1 MSGFSSKI
9 KIGLLLLVDIVI
21 LYLALWLMLKLRFGP
36 AAGLIWQKHFL
47 AFSIIYP
54 LWILSFYIFGLYDL
68 NLAKNTPSF
77 YWAIL
82 KATIL
87 NGLLSTTLFYL
98 FPNFLGVTPKTNLFL
113 NLLFFGILFS
123 LWRRLYNS
131 LIKSSTLGRKV
142 MIIGKNS
149 QTLELKEKIDSN
161 PQLGYKVISIID
173 PEKTDEIRLGL
184 QNISPPLHTLV
195 CAVNLNTH
203 PELTKNLY
211 NSLSYF
217 NFESFPDFYE
227 KITGKVPLSQIDE
240 IWFLNNLKEKE
251 RGIYEKIKRLSDILI
266 GLIVGAVTILIFPF
280 IALAI
285 KLDSPGPIFYKQ
297 IRIGK
302 NGKKFNLVKFRSMKK
317 DAERNGAVW
326 AEKNDPR
333 ITRVGKILRKS
344 LIDEL
349 PQFIDILKG
358 EISSIGPRPE
368 RPEFIA
374 QLEEEIPFY
383 QNRHIVKPGL
393 TGWAQVNFKYG
404 NSKED
409 ALEKLQYDL
418 YYLKNRSLFLDLKI
432 ILKTVNTLLKGGT
445 L

>member
-36 AAGLIWQKHFL
+36 AADLMWQKHFL

-142 MIIGKNS
+142 MIIGKSS

>member
-1 MSGFSSKI
+1 MNGFFSKI
-9 KIGLLLLVDIVI
+9 KRPLMLLVDILL

-36 AAGLIWQKHFL
+36 DAGLMWQKHFL
-47 AFSIIYP
+47 AFSVIYP
-54 LWILSFYIFGLYDL
+54 LWLLSFYVFGLYDL

-82 KATIL
+82 KATVL

-98 FPNFLGVTPKTNLFL
+98 FPYFLGVTPKTNLFL

-123 LWRRLYNS
+123 LWRYLYNS
-131 LIKSSTLGRKV
+131 FVKSSTLGREIV
-142 MIIGKNS
+142 IIGKNPKS
-149 QTLELKEKIDSN
+149 LELAEKINSN
-161 PQLGYKVISIID
+161 PQLGYKIAAIID
-173 PEKTDEIRLGL
+173 PEKIEELNLKTNP
-184 QNISPPLHTLV
+184 NICTIV
-195 CAVNLNTH
+195 TAVNLDH
-203 PELTKNLY
+203 YPELAKKLY
-211 NSLSYF
+211 QHLAYF
-217 NFESFPDFYE
+217 NFESFPNFYE
-227 KITGKVPLSQIDE
+227 KISGKVPLSQIDE
-240 IWFLNNLKEKE
+240 IWFLNNLKERE
-251 RGIYEKIKRLSDILI
+251 RVIYEKIKRLSDILI
-266 GLIVGAVTILIFPF
+266 GLIVGAITILIFPF

-297 IRIGK
+297 VRAGRNGK
-302 NGKKFNLVKFRSMKK
+302 NFSLIKFRSMEKE
-317 DAERNGAVW
+317 AEKNGAVW

-333 ITRVGKILRKS
+333 ITGIGKILRKS

-349 PQFIDILKG
+349 PQFINILKG

-409 ALEKLQYDL
+409 ALEKLQYEL
-418 YYLKNRSLFLDLKI
+418 YYIKNRSLFLDLKI

>member
-1 MSGFSSKI
+1 MNGFFSKI
-9 KIGLLLLVDIVI
+9 KRPLMLLVDILL

-36 AAGLIWQKHFL
+36 DAGLMWQKHFL
-47 AFSIIYP
+47 AFSVIYP
-54 LWILSFYIFGLYDL
+54 LWLLSFYIFGLYDL

-82 KATIL
+82 KATVL

-98 FPNFLGVTPKTNLFL
+98 FPYFLGVTPKTNLFL

-123 LWRRLYNS
+123 LWRYLYNS
-131 LIKSSTLGRKV
+131 FVKSSTLGREIV
-142 MIIGKNS
+142 IIGKNPKS
-149 QTLELKEKIDSN
+149 LELAEKINSN
-161 PQLGYKVISIID
+161 PQLGYKIAAIID
-173 PEKTDEIRLGL
+173 PEKIEELNLKTNP
-184 QNISPPLHTLV
+184 NICTIV
-195 CAVNLNTH
+195 TAVNLDH
-203 PELTKNLY
+203 YPELAKKLY
-211 NSLSYF
+211 QHLAYF
-217 NFESFPDFYE
+217 NFESFPNFYE
-227 KITGKVPLSQIDE
+227 KISGKVPLSQIDE

-251 RGIYEKIKRLSDILI
+251 RGVYEKIKRLSDILI
-266 GLIVGAVTILIFPF
+266 GLIVGAITILIFPF

-297 IRIGK
+297 VRAGRNGK
-302 NGKKFNLVKFRSMKK
+302 NFSLIKFRSMEKE
-317 DAERNGAVW
+317 AEKNGAVW

-333 ITRVGKILRKS
+333 ITGIGKILRKS

-349 PQFIDILKG
+349 PQFINILKG

-409 ALEKLQYDL
+409 ALEKLQYEL
-418 YYLKNRSLFLDLKI
+418 YYIKNRSLFLDLKI

>member
-1 MSGFSSKI
+1 MNGFFSKI
-9 KIGLLLLVDIVI
+9 KRPLMLLVDILL

-36 AAGLIWQKHFL
+36 DAGLMWQKHFL
-47 AFSIIYP
+47 AFSVIYP
-54 LWILSFYIFGLYDL
+54 LWLLSFYVFGLYDL

-82 KATIL
+82 KATVL

-98 FPNFLGVTPKTNLFL
+98 FPYFLGVTPKTNLFL

-123 LWRRLYNS
+123 LWRYLYNS
-131 LIKSSTLGRKV
+131 FVKSSTLGREIV
-142 MIIGKNS
+142 IIGKNPKS
-149 QTLELKEKIDSN
+149 LELAEKINSN
-161 PQLGYKVISIID
+161 PQLGYKIAAIID
-173 PEKTDEIRLGL
+173 PEKIEELNLKTNP
-184 QNISPPLHTLV
+184 NICTIV
-195 CAVNLNTH
+195 TAVNLDH
-203 PELTKNLY
+203 YPELAKKLY
-211 NSLSYF
+211 QHLAYF
-217 NFESFPDFYE
+217 NFENFPDFYE
-227 KITGKVPLSQIDE
+227 KISGKVPLSQIDE

-251 RGIYEKIKRLSDILI
+251 RGVYEKIKRLSDILI
-266 GLIVGAVTILIFPF
+266 GLIVGAITILIFPF

-297 IRIGK
+297 VRAGRNGK
-302 NGKKFNLVKFRSMKK
+302 NFSLIKFRSMEKE
-317 DAERNGAVW
+317 AEKNGAVW

-409 ALEKLQYDL
+409 ALEKLQYEL
-418 YYLKNRSLFLDLKI
+418 YYIKNRSLFLDLKI

>member
-1 MSGFSSKI
+1 MNGFFSKI
-9 KIGLLLLVDIVI
+9 KRPLMLLVDILL

-36 AAGLIWQKHFL
+36 DAGLMWQKHFL
-47 AFSIIYP
+47 AFSVIYP
-54 LWILSFYIFGLYDL
+54 LWLLSFYVFGLYDL

-82 KATIL
+82 KATVL

-98 FPNFLGVTPKTNLFL
+98 FPYFLGVTPKTNLFL

-123 LWRRLYNS
+123 LWRYLYNS
-131 LIKSSTLGRKV
+131 FVKSSTLGREIV
-142 MIIGKNS
+142 IIGKNPKS
-149 QTLELKEKIDSN
+149 LELAEKINSN
-161 PQLGYKVISIID
+161 PQLGYKIAAIID
-173 PEKTDEIRLGL
+173 PEKIEELNLKTNP
-184 QNISPPLHTLV
+184 NICTIV
-195 CAVNLNTH
+195 TAVNLDH
-203 PELTKNLY
+203 YPELAKKLY
-211 NSLSYF
+211 QHLAYF
-217 NFESFPDFYE
+217 NFENFPDFYE
-227 KITGKVPLSQIDE
+227 KISGKVPLSQIDE
-240 IWFLNNLKEKE
+240 IWFLNNLKERE
-251 RGIYEKIKRLSDILI
+251 RVIYEKIKRLSDILI
-266 GLIVGAVTILIFPF
+266 GLIVGAITILIFPF

-297 IRIGK
+297 VRAGRNGK
-302 NGKKFNLVKFRSMKK
+302 NFSLIKFRSMEKE
-317 DAERNGAVW
+317 AEKNGAVW

-333 ITRVGKILRKS
+333 ITGIGKILRKS

-418 YYLKNRSLFLDLKI
+418 YYIKNRSLFLDLKI

>member
-1 MSGFSSKI
+1 MNGFFSKI
-9 KIGLLLLVDIVI
+9 KRPLMLLVDILL

-36 AAGLIWQKHFL
+36 DAGLMWQKHFL
-47 AFSIIYP
+47 AFSGIYP
-54 LWILSFYIFGLYDL
+54 LWLLSFYVFGLYDL

-82 KATIL
+82 KATVL

-98 FPNFLGVTPKTNLFL
+98 FPYFLGVTPKTNLFL

-123 LWRRLYNS
+123 LWRYLYNS
-131 LIKSSTLGRKV
+131 FVKSSTLGREIV
-142 MIIGKNS
+142 IIGKNPKS
-149 QTLELKEKIDSN
+149 LELAEKINSN
-161 PQLGYKVISIID
+161 PQLGYKIAAIID
-173 PEKTDEIRLGL
+173 PEKIEELNLKTNP
-184 QNISPPLHTLV
+184 NICTIV
-195 CAVNLNTH
+195 TAVNLDH
-203 PELTKNLY
+203 YPELAKKLY
-211 NSLSYF
+211 QHLAYF

-227 KITGKVPLSQIDE
+227 KISGKVPLSQIDE
-240 IWFLNNLKEKE
+240 IWFLNNLKERE
-251 RGIYEKIKRLSDILI
+251 RVIYEKIKRLSDILI
-266 GLIVGAVTILIFPF
+266 GLIVGAITILIFPF

-297 IRIGK
+297 VRAGRNGK
-302 NGKKFNLVKFRSMKK
+302 NFSLIKFRSMEKE
-317 DAERNGAVW
+317 AEKNGAVW

-333 ITRVGKILRKS
+333 ITGIGKILRKS

-349 PQFIDILKG
+349 PQFINILKG

-409 ALEKLQYDL
+409 ALEKLQYEL
-418 YYLKNRSLFLDLKI
+418 YYIKNRSLFLDLKI

>member
-1 MSGFSSKI
+1 M
-9 KIGLLLLVDIVI
+9 LLVDILL
-21 LYLALWLMLKLRFGP
+21 LYLALWLMLKLRFGLN
-36 AAGLIWQKHFL
+36 AGLMWQKHFL
-47 AFSIIYP
+47 AFSVIYP
-54 LWILSFYIFGLYDL
+54 LWLLSFYIFGLYDL

-82 KATIL
+82 KATVL

-98 FPNFLGVTPKTNLFL
+98 FPYFLGVTPKTNLFL

-123 LWRRLYNS
+123 LWRYLYNS
-131 LIKSSTLGRKV
+131 FVKSSTLGREIV
-142 MIIGKNS
+142 IIGKNPKS
-149 QTLELKEKIDSN
+149 LELAEKINSN
-161 PQLGYKVISIID
+161 PQLGYKIAAIID
-173 PEKTDEIRLGL
+173 PEKIEELNLKTNP
-184 QNISPPLHTLV
+184 NICTIV
-195 CAVNLNTH
+195 TAVNLDH
-203 PELTKNLY
+203 YPELAKKLY
-211 NSLSYF
+211 QHLAYF
-217 NFESFPDFYE
+217 NFESFPNFYE
-227 KITGKVPLSQIDE
+227 KISGKVPLSQIDE
-240 IWFLNNLKEKE
+240 IWFLNNLKERE
-251 RGIYEKIKRLSDILI
+251 RVIYEKIKRLSDILI
-266 GLIVGAVTILIFPF
+266 GLIVGAITILIFPF

-297 IRIGK
+297 VRAGRNGK
-302 NGKKFNLVKFRSMKK
+302 NFSLIKFRSMEKE
-317 DAERNGAVW
+317 AEKNGAVW

-333 ITRVGKILRKS
+333 ITGIGKILRKS

-349 PQFIDILKG
+349 PQFINILKG

-409 ALEKLQYDL
+409 ALEKLQYEL
-418 YYLKNRSLFLDLKI
+418 YYIKNRSLFLDLKI

>member
-1 MSGFSSKI
+1 MNGFFSKI
-9 KIGLLLLVDIVI
+9 KRPLMLLVDILL

-36 AAGLIWQKHFL
+36 DAGLMWQKHFL
-47 AFSIIYP
+47 AFSVIYP
-54 LWILSFYIFGLYDL
+54 LWLLSFYVFGLYDL

-82 KATIL
+82 KATVL

-98 FPNFLGVTPKTNLFL
+98 FPYFLGVTPKTNLFL

-123 LWRRLYNS
+123 LWRYLYNS
-131 LIKSSTLGRKV
+131 FVKSSTLGREIV
-142 MIIGKNS
+142 IIGKNPKS
-149 QTLELKEKIDSN
+149 LELAEKINSN
-161 PQLGYKVISIID
+161 PQLGYKIAAIID
-173 PEKTDEIRLGL
+173 PEKIEELNLKTNP
-184 QNISPPLHTLV
+184 NICTIV
-195 CAVNLNTH
+195 TAVNLDH
-203 PELTKNLY
+203 YPELAKKLY
-211 NSLSYF
+211 QHLAYF
-217 NFESFPDFYE
+217 NFESFPNFYE
-227 KITGKVPLSQIDE
+227 KISGKVPLSQIDE

-266 GLIVGAVTILIFPF
+266 GLIVGAITILIFPF

-297 IRIGK
+297 VRAGRNGK
-302 NGKKFNLVKFRSMKK
+302 NFSLIKFRSMEKE
-317 DAERNGAVW
+317 AEKNGAVW

-333 ITRVGKILRKS
+333 ITGIGKILRKS

-349 PQFIDILKG
+349 PQFINILKG

-409 ALEKLQYDL
+409 ALEKLQYEL
-418 YYLKNRSLFLDLKI
+418 YYIKNRSLFLDLKI